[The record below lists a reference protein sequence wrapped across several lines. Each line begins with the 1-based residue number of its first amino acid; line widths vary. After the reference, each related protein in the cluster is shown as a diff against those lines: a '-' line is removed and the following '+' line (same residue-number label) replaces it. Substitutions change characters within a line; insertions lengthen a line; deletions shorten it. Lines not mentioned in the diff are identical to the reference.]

1 MTVAA
6 DQSYEMPAV
15 KGITYA
21 LGGSRFVARLACKL
35 GAVSLGLAGVI
46 LWIAPGAT
54 WESDVMLF
62 KLVLSILAAYGAF
75 ALFQHSKPLETPSVE
90 VDMAQKELRLIR
102 EDVASGPLL
111 IERCAFEDLHAV
123 DLHGRHITFWA
134 NGGRLL
140 AEISLSNANAH
151 ATLLAC
157 LRGLGKLA

>member
-1 MTVAA
+1 MTLAA
-6 DQSYEMPAV
+6 DHSFEMPVV
-15 KGITYA
+15 KGITYG
-21 LGGSRFVARLACKL
+21 LGGGRFVARLACKL
-35 GAVSLGLAGVI
+35 CAVSLGLAAVM

-62 KLVLSILAAYGAF
+62 KLVLSIFGAYAAF
-75 ALFQHSKPLETPSVE
+75 ALFQHSRPVDPPSVE
-90 VDMAQKELRLIR
+90 IDVAQKELRLIC
-102 EDVASGPLL
+102 EDDACGTIL

-123 DLHGRHITFWA
+123 DLRGRRITFWA
-134 NGGRLL
+134 DGGRFL